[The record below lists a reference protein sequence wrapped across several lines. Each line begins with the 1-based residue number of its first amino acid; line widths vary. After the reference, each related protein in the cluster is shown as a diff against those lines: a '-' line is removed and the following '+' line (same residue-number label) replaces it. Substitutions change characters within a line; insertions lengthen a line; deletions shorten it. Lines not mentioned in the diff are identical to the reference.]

1 MIIEGVRT
9 IPTRLVP
16 SSSIA
21 KRLEDCNMVI
31 PRSKGMHPMGRSRYV
46 ITEPDKPH
54 FLTCTLM
61 EWLPLFIR
69 PYLVDHLLGCWRYQQ
84 THQNLQLF
92 GYVVLENHLHFVAQ
106 APNLSK
112 CLRQFKSFTAR
123 QIIDDLQSKGAERAL
138 QRLRFS
144 KRAHKQDRVYQL
156 WQEGSHAEQIYS
168 ETVMRQKLDYIH
180 FNPVKRGYVELPEHW
195 RYSST
200 RNYAGMEGLIE
211 IQRWY

>member
-1 MIIEGVRT
+1 M
-9 IPTRLVP
+9 
-16 SSSIA
+16 
-21 KRLEDCNMVI
+21 
-31 PRSKGMHPMGRSRYV
+31 
-46 ITEPDKPH
+46 
-54 FLTCTLM
+54 
-61 EWLPLFIR
+61 
-69 PYLVDHLLGCWRYQQ
+69 
-84 THQNLQLF
+84 QLF

-106 APNLSK
+106 APNLGK

-123 QIIDDLQSKGAERAL
+123 QIINDLQSKGAARAL

-156 WQEGSHAEQIYS
+156 WQEGSHAEQIHS
-168 ETVMRQKLDYIH
+168 EAVMRQKLDYIH

-195 RYSST
+195 RYSSA